1 MVRKSESRPRLRY
14 QRHQIGVIL
23 RPRVPSLSGVRVRP
37 SPSLSDTRLRPEHAH
52 HIGANLLFSVSLAA
66 PARIRLFSSGS
77 FSAVALFP
85 QLPSSPRLD
94 TCPVENRE
102 GDSA

>member
-1 MVRKSESRPRLRY
+1 MDAPVGTPPWRTAEGLTFLMVRKSESRPRLRY

-52 HIGANLLFSVSLAA
+52 HIGAN
-66 PARIRLFSSGS
+66 
-77 FSAVALFP
+77 
-85 QLPSSPRLD
+85 
-94 TCPVENRE
+94 
-102 GDSA
+102 